1 MNKKYAIVIII
12 LCSIGIC
19 AGMIVFYIL
28 NLRSELHQITGTVT
42 TKFTDC
48 VGSEVMDT
56 NGKISKIDRV
66 PCDGGSKI
74 IIDYDKTFITQ
85 TGNVPQNEAYN
96 IDVSS
101 IQVGDKVTVRY
112 IVDQEG
118 YETLKCDACSVTKQ

>member
-1 MNKKYAIVIII
+1 
-12 LCSIGIC
+12 
-19 AGMIVFYIL
+19 
-28 NLRSELHQITGTVT
+28 
-42 TKFTDC
+42 
-48 VGSEVMDT
+48 MDT

-74 IIDYDKTFITQ
+74 IIDYNKTFITQ